1 MKDWIKSMGAGLVGG
16 LFGGVL
22 CLIILDIAYNN
33 SEVFGNVADWVS
45 GIGSLGAILMV
56 LFQIKKNKESG
67 FSQSRPMFKINYEIE
82 TVNYKKNKVYFD
94 KPSDNNGQM
103 YRTDFKY
110 QCLELKNISRK
121 SMLAVQ
127 VSLYV
132 TKINYDGKTPKV
144 KRKIDFKVDSVKPD
158 ENVNFILKN
167 LSKTIG
173 SNQVP
178 TLEYYDFDEVLIYLT
193 TEMREKIKIVYQKEG
208 EYLYY
213 KKSFLENKG
222 AKIPNEE
229 YTANN
234 FQESRILE
242 N

>member
-1 MKDWIKSMGAGLVGG
+1 MFLGLDVG
-16 LFGGVL
+16 
-22 CLIILDIAYNN
+22 
-33 SEVFGNVADWVS
+33 SWADWVS

-56 LFQIKKNKESG
+56 LFQIKKNKESY
-67 FSQSRPMFKINYEIE
+67 FSQSRPMFKINYEVEAIKR
-82 TVNYKKNKVYFD
+82 KKDKVYFD
-94 KPSDNNGQM
+94 RSSDNNGQM

-121 SMLAVQ
+121 PMLAVQ

-132 TKINYDGKTPKV
+132 NKINYDEKAPKV

-158 ENVNFILKN
+158 ESVNFILKN
-167 LSKTIG
+167 LSKTNGVHQDLI
-173 SNQVP
+173 P
-178 TLEYYDFDEVLIYLT
+178 EYYDFDEVLIYFT

-229 YTANN
+229 YTTNN
-234 FQESRILE
+234 FQESRLLE

>member
-1 MKDWIKSMGAGLVGG
+1 MMFLGLEVG
-16 LFGGVL
+16 
-22 CLIILDIAYNN
+22 
-33 SEVFGNVADWVS
+33 SWADWVS

-56 LFQIKKNKESG
+56 LFQIKKNKESD
-67 FSQSRPMFKINYEIE
+67 FSQSRPMFKINYEVEAI
-82 TVNYKKNKVYFD
+82 NRKKDKVYYD
-94 KPSDNNGQM
+94 RPSDNNGQM
-103 YRTDFKY
+103 YRGDFNY
-110 QCLELKNISRK
+110 QCIELKNISHK

-132 TKINYDGKTPKV
+132 TEINYGEKATKV
-144 KRKIDFKVDSVKPD
+144 KRKIDFKADSVKPD
-158 ENVNFILKN
+158 ETVNFILKN

-173 SNQVP
+173 IHQESIP
-178 TLEYYDFDEVLIYLT
+178 EYYDFDEVLIYFT
-193 TEMREKIKIVYQKEG
+193 TEMREKIKIIYQKEG

-234 FQESRILE
+234 FQESKILK

>member
-1 MKDWIKSMGAGLVGG
+1 MFLGLDVG
-16 LFGGVL
+16 
-22 CLIILDIAYNN
+22 
-33 SEVFGNVADWVS
+33 SWADWVS

-56 LFQIKKNKESG
+56 LFQIKKNKESD
-67 FSQSRPMFKINYEIE
+67 FSQSRPMFKINYEVEAIKR
-82 TVNYKKNKVYFD
+82 KKDKVYYD
-94 KPSDNNGQM
+94 RPSDNNGQM
-103 YRTDFKY
+103 YRGDFNY
-110 QCLELKNISRK
+110 QCIELKNISRK

-132 TKINYDGKTPKV
+132 TEINYDAKAPKV
-144 KRKIDFKVDSVKPD
+144 KRKINFKVDSVKPD

-173 SNQVP
+173 IQQVP
-178 TLEYYDFDEVLIYLT
+178 IYEYYDFDEVIIYFT
-193 TEMREKIKIVYQKEG
+193 TEMREKIKIIYQKEG
-208 EYLYY
+208 KYLYY

-234 FQESRILE
+234 FKESRILE
-242 N
+242 T